1 MDVLEVF
8 MVVVPASLRADVS
21 TLLEVLLLLL
31 VLSVMVL
38 FGVLVSVEIGSGEL
52 LVVDWLV

>member
-21 TLLEVLLLLL
+21 TLLEVILLLL

-38 FGVLVSVEIGSGEL
+38 FGVLVSVEREL